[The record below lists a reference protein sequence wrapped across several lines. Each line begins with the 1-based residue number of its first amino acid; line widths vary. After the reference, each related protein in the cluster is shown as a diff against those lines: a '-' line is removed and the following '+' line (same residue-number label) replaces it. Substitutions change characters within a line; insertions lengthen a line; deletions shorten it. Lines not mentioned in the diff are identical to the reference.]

1 MSSEGGWGEID
12 KTTCISI
19 DDAIRLVQL
28 ASNFQFDFAQI
39 EESSDLLAAM
49 ERDIARLSAGGPA
62 GCLTVPFPDAAFC
75 ISRCVIISHRHA
87 ISHCVII
94 ALPPYHIPAWLVH

>member
-62 GCLTVPFPDAAFC
+62 GCL
-75 ISRCVIISHRHA
+75 
-87 ISHCVII
+87 
-94 ALPPYHIPAWLVH
+94 ALS